1 MLQTT
6 TACCADDF
14 DTSGRDRA
22 ASNAGEE
29 AREEE
34 DAEKKR
40 DFDRLTEAASELLD
54 LGHEDI
60 YQQSREQLVVSLGR

>member
-1 MLQTT
+1 MLLAVRKTLITLSQNL
-6 TACCADDF
+6 
-14 DTSGRDRA
+14 A
-22 ASNAGEE
+22 AFNAGQE

-34 DAEKKR
+34 EAEKKR